1 MTKTIIFTL
10 FVVWFQCYL
19 FGQGDPI
26 LFAVNGKNVHLSEFE
41 YIYSK
46 NNGANA
52 DYSEESLKEYL
63 ELYVNFKLK
72 VEKARAKKIDTL
84 SSYIEELA
92 GYRRQLADSY
102 IVNKELSNRLARE
115 AFERMQKDV
124 AFSHILI
131 NLDEKASVQKQN
143 DAREKIERAQTELK
157 KGEKFEDVVLAYS
170 EDQRSMERQ
179 GAVGYM
185 TALFPDG
192 YYKLE
197 TALYTTSKGKYSDVI
212 RTKLGYH
219 IIRVDDIRDA
229 RGRMTVAHLLIR
241 KKNKG
246 VENPDAENEIS
257 EIYKQI
263 KNGASFEKL
272 VAEKSEDNN
281 TKKLGGRLSEYGI
294 GQFEKSFE
302 DAAFGLKRNGDVS
315 KPVET
320 RIGFHVI
327 KRLGLRKADNFDQI
341 KNDLVKNMKR
351 GDRYEAGK
359 KAINE
364 EIKTEAGYRLYE
376 DALKTFIDSLDQ
388 SFYQYNWVI
397 PDYQER
403 TLCEL
408 GNEKYSL
415 SDFTKFCKKR
425 GRMRMQNNSSTPFPE
440 AVEILLEEYV
450 SEKAI
455 DYQQSQLEEKYSD
468 FRNLMR
474 EYEEGILLFE
484 ITKEEVWDKAS
495 NDKEGIESY
504 YEQNKNE
511 YVWNERAKVVEYA
524 IRSTDM
530 SQVSK
535 ILKKA
540 MKNKAEVVATA
551 FNDPDAKLELVM
563 YTDKI
568 VEKDQDEIKEMPWKK
583 GGITAPKINNGLKMT
598 TFKKIERIMPSSP
611 KSLDDARGYVI
622 SDYQSYLEKQWIL
635 ALKKEYKVVLDEK
648 VLETVIKR

>member
-19 FGQGDPI
+19 FGQADPI
-26 LFAVNGKNVHLSEFE
+26 LFTVNGKNVHLSEFE

-46 NNGANA
+46 NNGENA
-52 DYSEESLKEYL
+52 DYSEESLKEYV

-92 GYRRQLADSY
+92 GYRRQLANSY

-143 DAREKIERAQTELK
+143 DAKEKIENAQTELK

-185 TALFPDG
+185 TALFPDR
-192 YYKLE
+192 YYELE

-229 RGRMTVAHLLIR
+229 RGRMKVAHLLIR

-246 VENPDAENEIS
+246 VENPDAENQIS

-281 TKKLGGRLSEYGI
+281 TKKLGGRLSEFGI

-302 DAAFGLKRNGDVS
+302 DAAFGLKRDGDVS

-327 KRLGLRKADNFDQI
+327 KRLGLIKADNFDQI

-351 GDRYEAGK
+351 GDRHEAGK

-364 EIKTEAGYRLYE
+364 EIKIEAGYRLYE

-397 PDYQER
+397 PDYEER

-425 GRMRMQNNSSTPFPE
+425 GRMRMQNNSSTPFRE

-455 DYQQSQLEEKYSD
+455 DYQQSQLAEKYSD

-622 SDYQSYLEKQWIL
+622 SDYQSYLEKQWIS